1 MSLELKGMDGKW
13 YTHASV
19 DILRKNRGEHNHGD
33 VMLELLAS
41 IGQELENITD
51 LLEPEFK
58 DR

>member
-19 DILRKNRGEHNHGD
+19 DILRKHRGEHDHSN

-41 IGQELENITD
+41 IGQELEDITE
-51 LLEPEFK
+51 LLKREIGE
-58 DR
+58 

>member
-1 MSLELKGMDGKW
+1 MDGKW

>member
-19 DILRKNRGEHNHGD
+19 DILRKNRGEGNNSD

-51 LLEPEFK
+51 LIEPKLK
-58 DR
+58 D